1 VLVHV
6 FGVEIDLD
14 VVVEKVETD
23 FGVERVLRV
32 VVFRGDAAGC
42 YVAVGEVGSQ
52 VFGVDNSYFTTNGLV
67 LKSGRTFVD
76 SDFTDFHAAAIIDAD
91 TADSLFD
98 GENPIGKTI
107 EISSIP
113 FTVVGIVDEDSK
125 FEPVINS
132 IDEYYTYYSDSS
144 ASRIFV
150 PSSMWP
156 ALYSFDE
163 PQNVAIRVSNTEAM
177 TDAGKAVAEI
187 MNTNVTN
194 SEIKYQAQDLL
205 KQAQD
210 LQDLSSSTNSQ
221 LIWIASISLLVGG
234 IGVMNIMLVSVT
246 ERTREI
252 GLKKAIG
259 AKKSRILW
267 QFLTEAAVLTSLGG
281 IVGVGAGI
289 GLAAIAAAKG
299 YRLII
304 VLPETMSIER
314 RNIIKAYGAE
324 LVLSDGSK
332 GMKGAI
338 AKAEELHKEIA
349 DSFIPEQ
356 FENPANPAAHKKTT
370 GPEIWEDTDGKV
382 DAFVAGVGTGGTIT
396 GVGEYLKSQNPDVKI
411 VAVEPETSAVLS
423 TGKAG
428 PHKIQGIGAG
438 FIPNTL
444 DTKVYDEV
452 IPVSNEDSFE
462 YSKYI
467 AKEEGVLVGISSG
480 AALKAAIEV
489 AKRPEF
495 KGKTVVA
502 LLPDSGD
509 RYYSTDLF
517 KD

>member
-1 VLVHV
+1 MIENIRLSFQGIWSHKMRSFLTMLGIIIGIASIISIVSTIKGTNEQIKKNLIGSGTNTVQIQLYQGDYQYEMLYNGLPDGIPV
-6 FGVEIDLD
+6 RDETTMEKIKSVKNVE
-14 VVVEKVETD
+14 
-23 FGVERVLRV
+23 
-32 VVFRGDAAGC
+32 DAAFYTSRSDYNNSVYYGNN
-42 YVAVGEVGSQ
+42 GISGSQ

-107 EISSIP
+107 EISGIP

-132 IDEYYTYYSDSS
+132 IDEYYTNYSDSS

-289 GLAAIAAAKG
+289 GLAAIIS
-299 YRLII
+299 R
-304 VLPETMSIER
+304 V
-314 RNIIKAYGAE
+314 
-324 LVLSDGSK
+324 
-332 GMKGAI
+332 
-338 AKAEELHKEIA
+338 
-349 DSFIPEQ
+349 
-356 FENPANPAAHKKTT
+356 
-370 GPEIWEDTDGKV
+370 
-382 DAFVAGVGTGGTIT
+382 
-396 GVGEYLKSQNPDVKI
+396 
-411 VAVEPETSAVLS
+411 TSAPVAIS
-423 TGKAG
+423 VPSIIIAVVFSMV
-428 PHKIQGIGAG
+428 IGIIFGLL
-438 FIPNTL
+438 P
-444 DTKVYDEV
+444 
-452 IPVSNEDSFE
+452 SF
-462 YSKYI
+462 
-467 AKEEGVLVGISSG
+467 
-480 AALKAAIEV
+480 KAANLNPID
-489 AKRPEF
+489 
-495 KGKTVVA
+495 A
-502 LLPDSGD
+502 L
-509 RYYSTDLF
+509 RHE
-517 KD
+517 